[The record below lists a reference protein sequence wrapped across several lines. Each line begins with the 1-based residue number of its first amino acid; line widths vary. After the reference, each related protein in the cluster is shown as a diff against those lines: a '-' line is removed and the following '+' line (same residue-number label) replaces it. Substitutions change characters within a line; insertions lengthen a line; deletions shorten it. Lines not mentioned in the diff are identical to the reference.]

1 MQFSRKL
8 ILIFSLPALL
18 SVGLLA
24 TYLNG
29 AIYDSAIS
37 RWSDDQKSFVAALA
51 DRIDADLSQSVRVL
65 QFVAELPAFSTLNER
80 QKIDRAINGLPEGLE
95 TEKRELLE
103 QLRVKHGFSVLFVLT
118 PEGDHYI
125 SHPYAIQKGL
135 KKYNLA
141 DRPYFKQATDT
152 RKMVVSGS
160 FVGSDGI
167 PAVAIDVPILNDS
180 GEIVA
185 HLGGVLHLSRL
196 SQYLVPT
203 TIAPFDRAI
212 LVDSAGNRIAD
223 SMPEQLALPLPA
235 FMKDPQP
242 YISSS
247 HGPKVN
253 NGGLA
258 QGINKVTDQGRV
270 FLAFHSDLDSG
281 WGLFVFRDLDHLQS
295 EFAGP
300 IHGIILFSSAIVLFT
315 SLLGFIMA
323 QRFYRQK
330 QHANAELEA
339 SNRLLEVRV
348 AERTAEL
355 ANSEVRHRTLFESAA
370 DAVLI
375 LDGNKIFECNPAAV
389 KIFGAKHA
397 NDILGNNPSEL
408 SPPTQ
413 EDGTESR
420 ILADQLIEN
429 ALQNGSV
436 KFEWLHKRIDTGAIF
451 PADVLL
457 SSMTINGEQ
466 VLQATVRDITERKKS
481 EAIQAES
488 RDRLAGIVD
497 SALDAIITINEQN
510 QIVLF
515 NLAAEKMFKYP
526 ATEAL
531 GEFLDRFIPESF
543 RVAHRQHVEAFG
555 KDKIQS
561 KPMGKTHQ
569 VTGQRADGEI
579 FPVEAAISKVV
590 VQGQRLYTVS
600 MRDITARKAVE
611 EELAKYRDH
620 LESLIEERTLEL
632 AQAKTAAE
640 AANVSK
646 SAFLANMSH
655 EIRTP
660 MNGIIGMAN
669 LLRKEG
675 VTAQQTKRLNT
686 IDASAHHLLA
696 VINDVLDLSKIEAGK
711 VTLEIVPV
719 SIGQLLDN
727 VQSILSAR
735 AQEKGLKILVE
746 CEDLP
751 SNLLGDRTRLQ
762 QAILNYT
769 TNAIKFTDEG
779 AVTLRVYKQEE
790 SDHSILLRF
799 EVTDT
804 GIGIAPDAMSR
815 LFSAFEQ
822 ADNSMTRKYG
832 GTGLGLAITKR
843 LAELMG
849 GSAGATSTPGEGSTF
864 WFSAQLS
871 KGQNSVEQTVGGVS
885 EISAEEALVRNYPGM
900 RVLVV
905 EDEPINQEVTCA
917 LLEDIGCIVD
927 LASDGVEAVS
937 LANEHCY
944 ALILMDMQMPR
955 LNGLDATRAI
965 RQASLN
971 TTTPIFAMTANAFSE
986 DRQYCLDAGMNE
998 HFSKPVNPER
1008 FFETFLK
1015 WLKQHSN

>member
-1 MQFSRKL
+1 
-8 ILIFSLPALL
+8 
-18 SVGLLA
+18 
-24 TYLNG
+24 
-29 AIYDSAIS
+29 
-37 RWSDDQKSFVAALA
+37 
-51 DRIDADLSQSVRVL
+51 
-65 QFVAELPAFSTLNER
+65 
-80 QKIDRAINGLPEGLE
+80 
-95 TEKRELLE
+95 
-103 QLRVKHGFSVLFVLT
+103 
-118 PEGDHYI
+118 
-125 SHPYAIQKGL
+125 
-135 KKYNLA
+135 
-141 DRPYFKQATDT
+141 
-152 RKMVVSGS
+152 
-160 FVGSDGI
+160 
-167 PAVAIDVPILNDS
+167 
-180 GEIVA
+180 
-185 HLGGVLHLSRL
+185 
-196 SQYLVPT
+196 
-203 TIAPFDRAI
+203 
-212 LVDSAGNRIAD
+212 
-223 SMPEQLALPLPA
+223 
-235 FMKDPQP
+235 
-242 YISSS
+242 
-247 HGPKVN
+247 
-253 NGGLA
+253 
-258 QGINKVTDQGRV
+258 
-270 FLAFHSDLDSG
+270 
-281 WGLFVFRDLDHLQS
+281 
-295 EFAGP
+295 
-300 IHGIILFSSAIVLFT
+300 
-315 SLLGFIMA
+315 
-323 QRFYRQK
+323 
-330 QHANAELEA
+330 
-339 SNRLLEVRV
+339 
-348 AERTAEL
+348 
-355 ANSEVRHRTLFESAA
+355 
-370 DAVLI
+370 
-375 LDGNKIFECNPAAV
+375 
-389 KIFGAKHA
+389 
-397 NDILGNNPSEL
+397 
-408 SPPTQ
+408 
-413 EDGTESR
+413 
-420 ILADQLIEN
+420 
-429 ALQNGSV
+429 
-436 KFEWLHKRIDTGAIF
+436 
-451 PADVLL
+451 
-457 SSMTINGEQ
+457 
-466 VLQATVRDITERKKS
+466 
-481 EAIQAES
+481 
-488 RDRLAGIVD
+488 
-497 SALDAIITINEQN
+497 
-510 QIVLF
+510 
-515 NLAAEKMFKYP
+515 
-526 ATEAL
+526 
-531 GEFLDRFIPESF
+531 
-543 RVAHRQHVEAFG
+543 
-555 KDKIQS
+555 
-561 KPMGKTHQ
+561 
-569 VTGQRADGEI
+569 
-579 FPVEAAISKVV
+579 
-590 VQGQRLYTVS
+590 

-620 LESLIEERTLEL
+620 LELLIEERTLEL

-871 KGQNSVEQTVGGVS
+871 KGQNSVEQTVGGLS

-971 TTTPIFAMTANAFSE
+971 TTTPIFAMTANAFRKIVSIV
-986 DRQYCLDAGMNE
+986 LM
-998 HFSKPVNPER
+998 PV
-1008 FFETFLK
+1008 
-1015 WLKQHSN
+1015 

>member
-212 LVDSAGNRIAD
+212 LVDSAGNRI
-223 SMPEQLALPLPA
+223 
-235 FMKDPQP
+235 
-242 YISSS
+242 
-247 HGPKVN
+247 
-253 NGGLA
+253 
-258 QGINKVTDQGRV
+258 
-270 FLAFHSDLDSG
+270 
-281 WGLFVFRDLDHLQS
+281 DHLQS

-420 ILADQLIEN
+420 VLADQLVEN

-579 FPVEAAISKVV
+579 FPVEAAISKVI

-620 LESLIEERTLEL
+620 LELLIEERTLEL

-871 KGQNSVEQTVGGVS
+871 KGQNSVEQTVGGLS

-1015 WLKQHSN
+1015 WLKQHPN